1 MTTTVEVATARTER
15 AHAPGSVLVVGG
27 SGFVG
32 RHLVPHLAARGFAV
46 RVLARN
52 TRRAE
57 AEAWQGVELLR
68 GDATDRA
75 CLGPALAGV
84 DVAYYLVHSM
94 TAGKRFPDVDRAA
107 AETFANAA
115 REAGVRRIIYLGGL
129 APRDVDTVHLA
140 SRVETGEILRRNHPE
155 VVELRAGIIIGPG
168 SAAFE
173 VMRDLVANL
182 PIMLTPRWVRSL
194 SPPIALDDLL
204 AQLEALAT
212 LEGVAGA
219 VIETAGPDRLSYEE
233 MMLRLADALGKR
245 RPLIIRVPLLTP
257 ELSAYW
263 IEFVTSTPAPI
274 ARALITGLKHDLAAT
289 KDPRLEAVAPA
300 RIGFDEAVRRA
311 FARERERLS
320 GGRWRE
326 GAFDLRGM
334 RHEVA
339 YYGVAMR
346 HARPCTASAEALWRS
361 LERFGTREAG
371 ALSLRALWAIRRALE
386 RALGGEIA
394 PPRRPGPFRPGERF
408 DVWRVHGAFPPA
420 SLVLLSTLRAPG
432 AGGFEFAI
440 EDEGARRVVSATIHW
455 HPRGFWGLMY
465 WYVLAPFHRLV
476 LASLTR
482 AIVHGA
488 ERSG

>member
-1 MTTTVEVATARTER
+1 M
-15 AHAPGSVLVVGG
+15 LVVGG

-32 RHLVPHLAARGFAV
+32 RHLVPHLVERGFRV

-52 TRRAE
+52 VRRAE
-57 AEAWQGVELLR
+57 AEGWVGVEILR

-75 CLGPALAGV
+75 SLAPALSGV

-94 TAGKRFPDVDRAA
+94 TAGKRFPDIDRTA
-107 AETFANAA
+107 AETFAASA
-115 REAGVRRIIYLGGL
+115 RAAGVRRIVYLGGL
-129 APRDVDTVHLA
+129 APGDVDTVHLA
-140 SRVETGEILRRNHPE
+140 SRVETGVILRRNHPD
-155 VVELRAGIIIGPG
+155 VVEIRAGIIIGPG

-182 PIMLTPRWVRSL
+182 PVMLTPRWVRSL

-204 AQLEALAT
+204 TQLEALAT
-212 LEGVAGA
+212 LEGVGGA

-263 IEFVTSTPAPI
+263 IGLVTSTPASI
-274 ARALITGLKHDLAAT
+274 ARALITGLKHDLIAN

-320 GGRWRE
+320 EGRWRE

-339 YYGVAMR
+339 YYGVSMR
-346 HARPCTASAEALWRS
+346 HARASLAPAKALWRS
-361 LERFGTREAG
+361 LERFGTRQG
-371 ALSLRALWAIRRALE
+371 GSLALRPLWSIRRAIE
-386 RALGGEIA
+386 RLAGGEVA
-394 PPRRPGPFRPGERF
+394 PPREAGPFRPGERF
-408 DVWRVHGAFPPA
+408 DVWRVHGVVPPT

-440 EDEGARRVVSATIHW
+440 LDEGGRRLVAATIHW
-455 HPRGFWGLMY
+455 HPRGFWGLLY

-476 LASLTR
+476 LASLTA
-482 AIVHGA
+482 AIVREA
-488 ERSG
+488 ERNR

>member
-1 MTTTVEVATARTER
+1 MATIADVMTVAERTQR
-15 AHAPGSVLVVGG
+15 GNTVLVVGG

-32 RHLVPHLAARGFAV
+32 RHLVPHLAARGWRV
-46 RVLARN
+46 RVLARD

-57 AEAWQGVELLR
+57 AEGWQGVEILR

-75 CLGPALAGV
+75 SLTPALAGV
-84 DVAYYLVHSM
+84 DLVFYLVHSM
-94 TAGKRFPDVDRAA
+94 TAGKQFPDLDRKA
-107 AETFANAA
+107 AETFSRAA
-115 REAGVRRIIYLGGL
+115 RAAGVRRIVYLGGL
-129 APRDVDTVHLA
+129 APRDVDTIHLA
-140 SRVETGEILRRNHPE
+140 SRVETGVILRRNHPD

-182 PIMLTPRWVRSL
+182 PLMLTPRWVRSL

-204 AQLEALAT
+204 DQLEALGT
-212 LEGVAGA
+212 LGGVAGA

-233 MMLRLADALGKR
+233 MMLRLAAALGKR
-245 RPLIIRVPLLTP
+245 RPVIIRVPLLTP

-274 ARALITGLKHDLAAT
+274 ARALITGLKHDLNAT

-346 HARPCTASAEALWRS
+346 RARTSAASAEALWRS

-371 ALSLRALWAIRRALE
+371 ALSLRPFWAMRRAIE

-394 PPRRPGPFRPGERF
+394 PPRAPGPFRPGERF
-408 DVWRVHGAFPPA
+408 DVWRVHGVFPPA

-432 AGGFEFAI
+432 AGGFEFTI
-440 EDEGARRVVSATIHW
+440 EDDGARRVVSATIHW

-465 WYVLAPFHRLV
+465 WYILAPFHRLV
-476 LASLTR
+476 LARLTA
-482 AIVHGA
+482 AIVQGA
-488 ERSG
+488 DRSG

>member
-1 MTTTVEVATARTER
+1 MTFLAEARAEDRLGICSLPT
-15 AHAPGSVLVVGG
+15 VLVVGG

-32 RHLVPHLAARGFAV
+32 RHLVPHLAARGFRV

-57 AEAWQGVELLR
+57 AEGWREVAVLR
-68 GDATDRA
+68 GDATDA
-75 CLGPALAGV
+75 GSLAPALAGV
-84 DVAYYLVHSM
+84 EVAYYLVHSM
-94 TAGKRFPDVDRAA
+94 TAGKRFPELDRTA
-107 AETFANAA
+107 AETFARSALA
-115 REAGVRRIIYLGGL
+115 AGVRRIVYLGGL

-140 SRVETGEILRRNHPE
+140 SRVEIGAILRRNHPD
-155 VVELRAGIIIGPG
+155 VVELRAGIIVGAG

-182 PIMLTPRWVRSL
+182 PVMLTPRWVRSV

-219 VIETAGPDRLSYEE
+219 VIETGGPDRLSYEE

-245 RPLIIRVPLLTP
+245 RPIIIRVPLLTP

-263 IEFVTSTPAPI
+263 IELVTSTPAPV
-274 ARALITGLKHDLAAT
+274 ARALITGLKHNLAAAQ
-289 KDPRLEAVAPA
+289 DPRLEAVAPA
-300 RIGFDEAVRRA
+300 RIGFDEAVQRA
-311 FARERERLS
+311 LARERERLAEA
-320 GGRWRE
+320 GWRE

-334 RHEVA
+334 SHHVA
-339 YYGVAMR
+339 YYGVAMGHTR
-346 HARPCTASAEALWRS
+346 QTLAPAEALWQS
-361 LERFGTREAG
+361 LARFGTPEGA
-371 ALSLRALWAIRRALE
+371 ALSLAPLWAIRRAIE
-386 RALGGEIA
+386 RLLGGRVA
-394 PPRRPGPFRPGERF
+394 PWREPGPFRRGECF
-408 DVWRVHGAFPPA
+408 DVWRVHSASPPS

-440 EDEGARRVVSATIHW
+440 EEQTGQRAVSATIHW
-455 HPRGFWGLMY
+455 HPRGLWGLVY
-465 WYVLAPFHRLV
+465 WYVLAPFHHLV
-476 LASLTR
+476 LRSLTA
-482 AIVHGA
+482 AIVRGA